1 VYLQIILSVFI
12 LTVVIHAVETLSY
25 AVRLAGVRMGK
36 LAVALSLTGIIVLV
50 SRTSNLIQA
59 PLTGK
64 IIDQANTNPGFTLI
78 SSLQAIVMASSIGTL
93 VAMLLFPSFVR
104 LSSRLIVHLETSG
117 SIPQM
122 VRSSVSIDK
131 LKHAKSHLRWPT
143 WEMISRMR
151 VGGIPKRL
159 LLLNT
164 TVTAFYTI
172 GVLSALYASF
182 LSPENA
188 IAASQSSGLINGVAT
203 IVLTIFVDPQIALLT
218 EKAMRGEAS
227 LETMNKT
234 FGLLMFSRLCGTLL
248 AQLLLVPCAYWI
260 AWVVSLL

>member
-1 VYLQIILSVFI
+1 
-12 LTVVIHAVETLSY
+12 VETLSY

-59 PLTGK
+59 PLTGN
-64 IIDQANTNPGFTLI
+64 IIDYAKTEPTFSLI
-78 SSLQAIVMASSIGTL
+78 SPLQAIVMASSVGTL
-93 VAMLLFPSFVR
+93 LAMLLFPSFVR
-104 LSSRLIVHLETSG
+104 LSSRLIVQLELAG

-131 LKHAKSHLRWPT
+131 LKHATMHLRWPT
-143 WEMISRMR
+143 WQMISRMR

-159 LLLNT
+159 LLLNM
-164 TVTAFYTI
+164 TVTAFYTV
-172 GVLSALYASF
+172 GVLSALYASY

-188 IAASQSSGLINGVAT
+188 IAASQSSGLINGLAT
-203 IVLTIFVDPQIALLT
+203 IVLTIFVDPQIAILT

-227 LETMNKT
+227 AETMNKT

-260 AWVVSLL
+260 AWIVSLL